1 MRVILTLLVGIS
13 IVSATTP
20 IIAKD
25 CTERQQV
32 CFRYCDKS
40 YQQKGHEACRAACG
54 SYMSVCQSTGCWE
67 SRVSAKECGFSKN

>member
-1 MRVILTLLVGIS
+1 MRMIIMLLIGIF

-20 IIAKD
+20 VFAKN

-40 YQQKGHEACRAACG
+40 YPQKGHEACRTACG
-54 SYMSVCQSTGCWE
+54 SFMSVCQSTGCWE